1 LTHLLDA
8 LQSNEVIDD
17 SGSMQFEE
25 NGERIDDLKLVLSRV
40 SHAATMWDPDGISVR
55 FMNSNLPG
63 SLLDNVRGEQQID
76 QVSLLNISQLK
87 GYAYDVL
94 RSCARSNSQA
104 SHLWVVN

>member
-1 LTHLLDA
+1 
-8 LQSNEVIDD
+8 
-17 SGSMQFEE
+17 MQFEE

-76 QVSLLNISQLK
+76 QVSL
-87 GYAYDVL
+87 
-94 RSCARSNSQA
+94 
-104 SHLWVVN
+104 

>member
-1 LTHLLDA
+1 MK
-8 LQSNEVIDD
+8 SSDD

-76 QVSLLNISQLK
+76 QVSLVYHEPSPSIVLTMSPDHAPSQ
-87 GYAYDVL
+87 VL
-94 RSCARSNSQA
+94 G
-104 SHLWVVN
+104 SHPHGS